1 MPTKSEFL
9 YRDSAGYHTVD
20 LTKDQFGTFKPVF
33 TFVDQVDPIA
43 VKKLGTL
50 TITDTDSIFTPA
62 MDKVCAAVASRF
74 NRKRGAYSFTWEHIA
89 ERLEIRQV
97 LHAFG
102 WPRTPFAELLKR
114 QARAIRANA

>member
-1 MPTKSEFL
+1 MPTKSEVLF
-9 YRDSAGYHTVD
+9 RDSAGYHKID
-20 LTKDQFGTFKPVF
+20 LKLNPEMAIYTRAGKYLEQLDNVCGTCLKPLKGKMFYPMNPPKCQDCIQIQRFERALGLF
-33 TFVDQVDPIA
+33 T
-43 VKKLGTL
+43 
-50 TITDTDSIFTPA
+50 
-62 MDKVCAAVASRF
+62 
-74 NRKRGAYSFTWEHIA
+74 FTWEHIA